1 MNTTSLH
8 STASRNPASNMRAIE
23 KSPYLGR
30 FLFTGLSESG
40 MVIMGYGMTARSAGN
55 LNRVILEEPESG
67 RLHTE
72 FAEPSEEKPDLV
84 IYNAMQMDASGQYYY
99 ATNGDH
105 TDTLLHSGDTFT
117 NALEHTLHEPDP
129 SKTPRIALQVSL
141 ALSEGKYDVEMASIR
156 SDRFGNGHER
166 GIFEYTE
173 FDAGT
178 GVFLP
183 TYADNAAPGKIIPSY
198 RGAPFPVPLKGTIMQ
213 VANSFWEILN
223 PEQRIAVAVRFINPL
238 ALGDAETFVIN
249 EREFK
254 PRE

>member
-1 MNTTSLH
+1 ML
-8 STASRNPASNMRAIE
+8 AIQN
-23 KSPYLGR
+23 SPYLGR

-40 MVIMGYGMTARSAGN
+40 MIIMGYGMTARSGPN
-55 LNRVILEEPESG
+55 LNRVLLEDPQSG
-67 RLHTE
+67 RLFTE
-72 FAEPSEEKPDLV
+72 FAKPSDEKRDLI
-84 IYNAMQMDASGQYYY
+84 IYNAMQMDESGQYYY

-117 NALEHTLHEPDP
+117 NALELTVHEPDP
-129 SKTPRIALQVSL
+129 PKTPRIALQVSL

-156 SDRFGNGHER
+156 AGRFGNGHER

-183 TYADNAAPGKIIPSY
+183 TYADNAAPGKLLPSY
-198 RGAPFPVPLKGTIMQ
+198 RNAPFPVPLKGTIMQ
-213 VANSFWEILN
+213 IANSFWGILN
-223 PEQRIAVAVRFINPL
+223 REQRIALAVRSINPK
-238 ALGDAETFVIN
+238 APADATTYVIN
-249 EREFK
+249 ERTFE